1 MERVKKLKLFISY
14 SHKDNTE
21 EKPLIEEFKTH
32 LAPLKNNSLVKEWY
46 DREIFSGSDFLS
58 EIENNLKNADI
69 ICLFISSSFLAS
81 ENCMEEK
88 NKAIQLNKKR
98 NIPVIPIIV
107 NKCGWKDDE
116 ISSFLA
122 LPTDGKPVSSFQ
134 DRDNAWNNI
143 YDELKKVI
151 EQEIKFRELK
161 IKEKFIDFL
170 QDTEI
175 FKKAHSQK
183 ERVLLDDIFIFPDLT
198 KYDSFRE
205 NSEIINSKYLYEEL
219 LENKRIVIV
228 GEDQSGK
235 TTLCKSLFNE
245 LYGKNFLP
253 VYICGKKNIFK
264 KGPLKAIS
272 RSFNSQYEGIDFK
285 DVNTNKVVPI
295 VDDFHFTKYKEKI
308 IKALSNYKY
317 FILVVDDIFSIN
329 IVEDENFISSF
340 AHYEIKELKPS
351 LRHELIEKWAYLT
364 DKEIKDIE
372 YYKNIDR
379 RTELIDHTIGRS
391 IGRGIMPSYPFFIL
405 SVIFTSETSSMPLNQ
420 DITSQGYCYQAF
432 ITFYLREQR
441 VKNDEINIYMNF
453 LTELAF
459 YFYIEQKFEL
469 SPHEFE
475 HFMKIYLE
483 KYNLPIKPAILL
495 ENLNQIFSADSL
507 NNYAFRYNYL
517 YYFFVAQYFAEHIE
531 EKEIK
536 KEIKKIM
543 ENLHV
548 NENAYIAV
556 FIAHH
561 SRNTNI
567 LDELKKNAKSL
578 FSEFKPASLTKSEVE
593 FFDKEV
599 DIIVEAAL
607 PSNNTN
613 HDTERKKRLKIK
625 DELEENGYD
634 EEDEEEFESDLKIE
648 LRRSIK
654 TVEVMGCIIKNRA
667 GSLEKKELEYLF
679 KEAMNVHLRSL
690 TNFFEIIK
698 NEKEQQIF
706 IELISNRLQKIIEE
720 ESDKDK
726 LDNDK
731 LRKMAEI
738 LFWNMNFFVVIGI
751 INKIVH
757 SLGSDKLNLIMD
769 NVCDELNTP
778 SSFMVK
784 QGILMWYQ
792 KNLRL
797 DEIADR
803 IQKNDYS
810 QLAAKTTK
818 LMVVEHYSVHDISF
832 RDKQRIKDKLGIR
845 GKMLGNRKEL
855 SD

>member
-1 MERVKKLKLFISY
+1 MKREKELKLFISY

-32 LAPLKNNSLVKEWY
+32 LAPLKNNFLVKEWY

-58 EIENNLKNADI
+58 EIENNLANADI
-69 ICLFISSSFLAS
+69 ICLFISSNFLAS

-88 NKAIQLNKKR
+88 NRAIQLSKKR

-116 ISSFLA
+116 ISSLLA
-122 LPTDGKPVSSFQ
+122 LPTDGKPVLSFQ
-134 DRDNAWNNI
+134 DRDDAWNNV
-143 YDELKKVI
+143 YEGLKKVI
-151 EQEIKFRELK
+151 EQEITFRQVKIRKKFV
-161 IKEKFIDFL
+161 DFL

-183 ERVLLDDIFIFPDLT
+183 ERVLLEDIFIFPDLT

-205 NSEIINSKYLYEEL
+205 KNEIINSKDLFEEL

-235 TTLCKSLFNE
+235 TTLCKSLFKE
-245 LYGKNFLP
+245 LYEKNFLP
-253 VYICGKKNIFK
+253 IYVSGKKNILK

-272 RSFNSQYEGIDFK
+272 RSFNSQYEGIEFK
-285 DVNTNKVVPI
+285 DVDNNKIVPI
-295 VDDFHFTKYKEKI
+295 IDDFHFSKYKEKI
-308 IKALSNYKY
+308 VKALSNYKY
-317 FILVVDDIFSIN
+317 FILVVDDIFSIS
-329 IVEDENFISSF
+329 IVEDENLISSF
-340 AHYEIKELKPS
+340 LHYEIKELKPS

-432 ITFYLREQR
+432 ITFYLKEQG

-459 YFYIEQKFEL
+459 YFYMKQKFEL
-469 SPHEFE
+469 STHEFD
-475 HFMKIYLE
+475 HFMEIYLE
-483 KYNLPIKPAILL
+483 KYNLPIEPSILL

-507 NNYAFRYNYL
+507 NNYAFKYNYL

-536 KEIKKIM
+536 EEIKKIM

-561 SRNTNI
+561 SRNTHI

-578 FSEFKPASLTKSEVE
+578 FADFKPATLTTSEVE
-593 FFDKEV
+593 FFDKEA

-607 PSNNTN
+607 PSHNTN

-634 EEDEEEFESDLKIE
+634 EEDEEDEEEFESDLRIE

-667 GSLEKKELEYLF
+667 GSLEKK
-679 KEAMNVHLRSL
+679 N
-690 TNFFEIIK
+690 
-698 NEKEQQIF
+698 
-706 IELISNRLQKIIEE
+706 
-720 ESDKDK
+720 
-726 LDNDK
+726 
-731 LRKMAEI
+731 
-738 LFWNMNFFVVIGI
+738 
-751 INKIVH
+751 
-757 SLGSDKLNLIMD
+757 
-769 NVCDELNTP
+769 
-778 SSFMVK
+778 
-784 QGILMWYQ
+784 
-792 KNLRL
+792 
-797 DEIADR
+797 
-803 IQKNDYS
+803 
-810 QLAAKTTK
+810 
-818 LMVVEHYSVHDISF
+818 
-832 RDKQRIKDKLGIR
+832 
-845 GKMLGNRKEL
+845 
-855 SD
+855 